1 MRYFLPLLLP
11 ALALAGW
18 TQFKSGPFEVV
29 TEAGDKEARITL
41 NYLEQLRNAL
51 GQAIGQQEMQS
62 VWPIRVVVLKPKRQ
76 VFPELKF
83 RAKVGLAASSRLR
96 RKLPRALW
104 MCFCNPGP
112 GMCLRT
118 FAEAW

>member
-1 MRYFLPLLLP
+1 M
-11 ALALAGW
+11 
-18 TQFKSGPFEVV
+18 V

-76 VFPELKF
+76 VLPELKF
-83 RAKVGLAASSRLR
+83 AREGWTCSLEQITPKTTASVVDVLPILARACASEPP
-96 RKLPRALW
+96 PRHGNALFHSGRGHHARDSW
-104 MCFCNPGP
+104 QTTRYKGS
-112 GMCLRT
+112 
-118 FAEAW
+118 